1 MAPSTKSGIDQA
13 PAAGEN
19 STQITPAEKRLREA
33 YDIINKS
40 PAVAFVWL
48 NAPGW
53 PVEFVSENVE
63 KLFGYTAAEFME
75 RKVDYSRTV
84 HPEDLARVAKEVE
97 TYSGEANRQTFTHA
111 PYRIITS
118 SGEIKWI
125 SDKTHIR
132 RNPNGN
138 ITHYQGIV
146 EDITALKKSEE
157 ERERLIK
164 ELKQALAQ
172 VKKLSGL
179 VPICAFCKKIRDDK
193 GFWQEVEEYIRT
205 HSEADF
211 SHGICPECK
220 KRLYPELCHQGQDR
234 HF

>member
-1 MAPSTKSGIDQA
+1 MNTMAKSAKNDIAQTSSANKSSG
-13 PAAGEN
+13 P
-19 STQITPAEKRLREA
+19 ITPAERLLREA

-63 KLFGYTAAEFME
+63 KLFGYTAAEFIE
-75 RKVDYSRTV
+75 QKVAYSQTV
-84 HPEDLARVAKEVE
+84 YPGDLARVAKEVE
-97 TYSGEANRQTFTHA
+97 THSGEADCQRFNHE
-111 PYRIITS
+111 PYRIVTK

-125 SDKTHIR
+125 SDKTNIR
-132 RNPNGN
+132 RDKQGK

-146 EDITALKKSEE
+146 EDVTPLQKSEE

-164 ELKQALAQ
+164 ELQEALVQ
-172 VKKLSGL
+172 VKRLSGL
-179 VPICAFCKKIRDDK
+179 MPICASCKKIRDDQ
-193 GFWQEVEEYIRT
+193 GYWQELEEYIRN

-211 SHGICPECK
+211 THGICPECK
-220 KRLYPELCHQGQDR
+220 KRLYPEL
-234 HF
+234 